1 MNLKTTRSRRRPSIN
16 EKSAFYYPLDTVRL
30 DAATPVMPR
39 TTSATASGATRAI
52 AVRHRATVKRRSRV
66 CAVRTR
72 GRDARTRAIGDP
84 QQREE
89 VSSDDADVGA
99 DAGERRRTRDA
110 TSSSID
116 ALSSVLGESIDEGLG
131 VDVEEEEAKRQSE
144 ERRRREEEAKRAL
157 LDTASTTT
165 MKTTTNDAVETDDGK
180 EEKPLS
186 SPEDKKWREFL
197 SLLVAVGGVKGTVAV
212 SLAAALGLNL
222 FSGDIGSVGFDDAA
236 STASL
241 ANELAL
247 GLALATPTAIFDAV
261 VMGVDWTR
269 RAEAMN
275 EREGT
280 EDADGGHAL
289 ERYYEPLSRYQQ
301 EETLANPCRS
311 MPAWMDASVALV
323 GRVAD
328 EMLERGVALGIGAKW
343 LTDRAVEAGAEPY
356 DAATP
361 AKMLALALAY
371 GVLELRLRRAV
382 RRTRVQAYRVERDRV
397 TGKQT
402 LVPVNQDELSGDRG
416 AKGPFARIKSA
427 FTKAKL
433 PTDDVPAPATKG
445 KTSKPANKS
454 EAQALENIVRGKS
467 VKDNLD
473 IGRSRLLFASQSL
486 AFIATGNLCAPIF
499 GGYVADVLYIAHQ
512 RGAMRRFI
520 RRALGP
526 GAPELTAPPDSD
538 LIRKA
543 QTAALTAMIR
553 RKKERMGR
561 DVLDAMERDPS
572 VSREVNIMF
581 QDVVRRAKRVKK
593 LDETSAVDEVL
604 LFIND
609 ETNGDENDDVDASDP
624 DAAYAKKMR
633 SALEKFSARLDE
645 YESIAESNADA
656 PSAEEDKEEER

>member
-1 MNLKTTRSRRRPSIN
+1 MPATR
-16 EKSAFYYPLDTVRL
+16 
-30 DAATPVMPR
+30 
-39 TTSATASGATRAI
+39 ATACGATRAM
-52 AVRHRATVKRRSRV
+52 AVRHRATAERRSRV
-66 CAVRTR
+66 CAVRAR

-89 VSSDDADVGA
+89 VSSSDDADGA
-99 DAGERRRTRDA
+99 DVGEGRRTRDA
-110 TSSSID
+110 TTSSID
-116 ALSSVLGESIDEGLG
+116 ALSSVLGESIDEGLD

-144 ERRRREEEAKRAL
+144 ARRRREEEAKRAL
-157 LDTASTTT
+157 LDAASLTT
-165 MKTTTNDAVETDDGK
+165 MKTTTTTTTTNDTVKTDDGK
-180 EEKPLS
+180 EEKPSS
-186 SPEDKKWREFL
+186 SPEDKQLREFL

-222 FSGDIGSVGFDDAA
+222 FSGDIGSVGFDDTA

-241 ANELAL
+241 ANDLAL

-301 EETLANPCRS
+301 EETLVNPCRS

-416 AKGPFARIKSA
+416 AKGPFARVKAA
-427 FTKAKL
+427 FTKANP
-433 PTDDVPAPATKG
+433 PTDEAKTTKG

-520 RRALGP
+520 RRALGQD
-526 GAPELTAPPDSD
+526 APELTAPPDSD

-543 QTAALTAMIR
+543 QTAAFTAMIR

-561 DVLDAMERDPS
+561 DGLDAMERDPS
-572 VSREVNIMF
+572 VSREVNVMF
-581 QDVVRRAKRVKK
+581 QDVVRRTKRVKK

-609 ETNGDENDDVDASDP
+609 KTNGDENNDGDASDP
-624 DAAYAKKMR
+624 DAAYAQKMR
-633 SALEKFSARLDE
+633 SALDSFSAHLDE
-645 YESIAESNADA
+645 YESNDAANADA
-656 PSAEEDKEEER
+656 PPAKEEEKEE

>member
-1 MNLKTTRSRRRPSIN
+1 MPATR
-16 EKSAFYYPLDTVRL
+16 
-30 DAATPVMPR
+30 
-39 TTSATASGATRAI
+39 ATACGATRAM
-52 AVRHRATVKRRSRV
+52 AHRYRATAERRSRV
-66 CAVRTR
+66 CAVRAR
-72 GRDARTRAIGDP
+72 GRDARRRAIGDP

-89 VSSDDADVGA
+89 VSSSDDADGA
-99 DAGERRRTRDA
+99 DVGEGRRTRDA
-110 TSSSID
+110 TTSSID
-116 ALSSVLGESIDEGLG
+116 ALSSVLGESIDEGLD

-144 ERRRREEEAKRAL
+144 ARRRREEEAKRAL
-157 LDTASTTT
+157 LDAASLTT
-165 MKTTTNDAVETDDGK
+165 MKTTTTTTTTNDTVKTDDGK
-180 EEKPLS
+180 EEKPSS
-186 SPEDKKWREFL
+186 SPEDKQLREFL

-241 ANELAL
+241 ANDLAL

-301 EETLANPCRS
+301 EETLVNPCRS

-416 AKGPFARIKSA
+416 AKGPFARVKAA
-427 FTKAKL
+427 FTKANP
-433 PTDDVPAPATKG
+433 PTDEAKTTKG

-520 RRALGP
+520 RRALGQD
-526 GAPELTAPPDSD
+526 APELTAPPDSD

-543 QTAALTAMIR
+543 QTAAFTAMIR

-572 VSREVNIMF
+572 VSREVNVMF
-581 QDVVRRAKRVKK
+581 QDVVRRTKRVKK

-609 ETNGDENDDVDASDP
+609 KTNGDENNDGDASDP
-624 DAAYAKKMR
+624 DAAYAQKMR
-633 SALEKFSARLDE
+633 SALDSFSAHLDE
-645 YESIAESNADA
+645 YESNDAANADA
-656 PSAEEDKEEER
+656 PPAKEEEKEE

>member
-1 MNLKTTRSRRRPSIN
+1 
-16 EKSAFYYPLDTVRL
+16 
-30 DAATPVMPR
+30 
-39 TTSATASGATRAI
+39 
-52 AVRHRATVKRRSRV
+52 
-66 CAVRTR
+66 
-72 GRDARTRAIGDP
+72 
-84 QQREE
+84 
-89 VSSDDADVGA
+89 
-99 DAGERRRTRDA
+99 
-110 TSSSID
+110 
-116 ALSSVLGESIDEGLG
+116 VLGESIDEGLD
-131 VDVEEEEAKRQSE
+131 VDVEEGEAKRQSE
-144 ERRRREEEAKRAL
+144 ARRRREEEAKRAL

-165 MKTTTNDAVETDDGK
+165 TTTTTNATVKTDAGK
-180 EEKPLS
+180 EGESSS
-186 SPEDKKWREFL
+186 SPEDKQLREFL

-241 ANELAL
+241 ANDLAL

-311 MPAWMDASVALV
+311 MSAWMDASVALV

-361 AKMLALALAY
+361 AKMVALALAY

-427 FTKAKL
+427 FTKAK
-433 PTDDVPAPATKG
+433 PPIDDASPVATTKG

-526 GAPELTAPPDSD
+526 DAPELTAPPDSD

-543 QTAALTAMIR
+543 QTAAFTAMIR

-572 VSREVNIMF
+572 VSREVNVMF

-609 ETNGDENDDVDASDP
+609 ETNGDENDDDGDDASDP
-624 DAAYAKKMR
+624 DATYARKMR
-633 SALEKFSARLDE
+633 SALEKYSARLDE
-645 YESIAESNADA
+645 YASNADA
-656 PSAEEDKEEER
+656 PSATEEDKDKE

>member
-1 MNLKTTRSRRRPSIN
+1 MRPRRR
-16 EKSAFYYPLDTVRL
+16 
-30 DAATPVMPR
+30 
-39 TTSATASGATRAI
+39 
-52 AVRHRATVKRRSRV
+52 
-66 CAVRTR
+66 
-72 GRDARTRAIGDP
+72 RDARTRAIGDP
-84 QQREE
+84 QQRE
-89 VSSDDADVGA
+89 VSSSDDD
-99 DAGERRRTRDA
+99 DAGDGGERRRTRDA

-116 ALSSVLGESIDEGLG
+116 ALSSVLGESIDEGL
-131 VDVEEEEAKRQSE
+131 DVEEEEAKRQSE
-144 ERRRREEEAKRAL
+144 ERRRREDEAKRAL
-157 LDTASTTT
+157 LDAASTTT
-165 MKTTTNDAVETDDGK
+165 TTNSTTNDTVKTDENEGDSAASS
-180 EEKPLS
+180 S
-186 SPEDKKWREFL
+186 SPEDKQLREFL

-241 ANELAL
+241 ANDLAL

-275 EREGT
+275 ERQGT
-280 EDADGGHAL
+280 EDADGGLAL

-328 EMLERGVALGIGAKW
+328 EMLERGVALGISAKW

-361 AKMLALALAY
+361 AKVLALALAY

-402 LVPVNQDELSGDRG
+402 LVPVNQDELSGGRD
-416 AKGPFARIKSA
+416 AKGPFARIKAA
-427 FTKAKL
+427 FTKAKP
-433 PTDDVPAPATKG
+433 PTDETATTKG
-445 KTSKPANKS
+445 KTSKPASKS

-486 AFIATGNLCAPIF
+486 AFIATGNLCAPIA

-520 RRALGP
+520 QRALGP

-543 QTAALTAMIR
+543 QNAAFKAMIR

-572 VSREVNIMF
+572 VSREVNVMF
-581 QDVVRRAKRVKK
+581 QDVVRRTKRVKK

-609 ETNGDENDDVDASDP
+609 ATNGDENHDSDASDS

-633 SALEKFSARLDE
+633 SALEQFSARLDE
-645 YESIAESNADA
+645 YESNADA
-656 PSAEEDKEEER
+656 TPEEENEEENRR

>member
-1 MNLKTTRSRRRPSIN
+1 MS
-16 EKSAFYYPLDTVRL
+16 
-30 DAATPVMPR
+30 R
-39 TTSATASGATRAI
+39 TTASAGATRAI
-52 AVRHRATVKRRSRV
+52 AVRHRATAERRSRA
-66 CAVRTR
+66 CAVRRR
-72 GRDARTRAIGDP
+72 GRDARTRALRDP
-84 QQREE
+84 RERE
-89 VSSDDADVGA
+89 VSSDD
-99 DAGERRRTRDA
+99 DAGDADDAGAGVGRRRARRDA

-116 ALSSVLGESIDEGLG
+116 ALSSVLGESIDEGLD
-131 VDVEEEEAKRQSE
+131 VHVEEEEAKRQSE
-144 ERRRREEEAKRAL
+144 ERRRREEDAKRAL

-165 MKTTTNDAVETDDGK
+165 TTTMNDTVKTTDGGK
-180 EEKPLS
+180 EGESATTS
-186 SPEDKKWREFL
+186 SPEDKQLREFL

-222 FSGDIGSVGFDDAA
+222 FSGDVGTVGFDD
-236 STASL
+236 TALTTSL
-241 ANELAL
+241 ANDLAL

-416 AKGPFARIKSA
+416 AKGPFARVKAA
-427 FTKAKL
+427 FTKEKP
-433 PTDDVPAPATKG
+433 PTEDAMTTTKG

-526 GAPELTAPPDSD
+526 DAPELTAPPDSD

-543 QTAALTAMIR
+543 QTAAFTAMIR

-572 VSREVNIMF
+572 VSREVNVMF

-609 ETNGDENDDVDASDP
+609 ETNGDENNDGDASDP
-624 DAAYAKKMR
+624 DAAYAQKMR
-633 SALEKFSARLDE
+633 SALDKFSAQLDE
-645 YESIAESNADA
+645 YESTADA
-656 PSAEEDKEEER
+656 PPAEEEEK

>member
-1 MNLKTTRSRRRPSIN
+1 MPATR
-16 EKSAFYYPLDTVRL
+16 
-30 DAATPVMPR
+30 
-39 TTSATASGATRAI
+39 ATACGATRAM
-52 AVRHRATVKRRSRV
+52 AVRHRATAERRSRV
-66 CAVRTR
+66 CAVRAR

-89 VSSDDADVGA
+89 VSSSSSDDADGA
-99 DAGERRRTRDA
+99 DVGEGRRTRDA

-116 ALSSVLGESIDEGLG
+116 ALSSVLGESIDEGLD
-131 VDVEEEEAKRQSE
+131 VDVEEGEAKRQSE
-144 ERRRREEEAKRAL
+144 ARRRREEEAKRAL

-165 MKTTTNDAVETDDGK
+165 TTTTTTNATVKTDAGK
-180 EEKPLS
+180 EGESSS
-186 SPEDKKWREFL
+186 SPEDKQLREFL

-241 ANELAL
+241 ANDLAL

-311 MPAWMDASVALV
+311 MSAWMDASVALV

-361 AKMLALALAY
+361 AKMVALALAY

-427 FTKAKL
+427 FTKTKP
-433 PTDDVPAPATKG
+433 PTDEAKTTKG

-526 GAPELTAPPDSD
+526 DAPELTAPPDSD

-543 QTAALTAMIR
+543 QTAAFTAMIR

-572 VSREVNIMF
+572 VSREVNVMF

-609 ETNGDENDDVDASDP
+609 ETNGDENDDDGDDASDP
-624 DAAYAKKMR
+624 DATYARKMR
-633 SALEKFSARLDE
+633 SALEKYSARLDE
-645 YESIAESNADA
+645 YASNADA
-656 PSAEEDKEEER
+656 PSATEEDKDKE

>member
-1 MNLKTTRSRRRPSIN
+1 
-16 EKSAFYYPLDTVRL
+16 
-30 DAATPVMPR
+30 
-39 TTSATASGATRAI
+39 
-52 AVRHRATVKRRSRV
+52 
-66 CAVRTR
+66 
-72 GRDARTRAIGDP
+72 
-84 QQREE
+84 
-89 VSSDDADVGA
+89 
-99 DAGERRRTRDA
+99 
-110 TSSSID
+110 
-116 ALSSVLGESIDEGLG
+116 
-131 VDVEEEEAKRQSE
+131 
-144 ERRRREEEAKRAL
+144 
-157 LDTASTTT
+157 
-165 MKTTTNDAVETDDGK
+165 MKTTTTTTTTNDTVKTDDGK
-180 EEKPLS
+180 EEKPSS
-186 SPEDKKWREFL
+186 SPEDKQLREFL

-222 FSGDIGSVGFDDAA
+222 FSGDIGSVGFDDTA

-241 ANELAL
+241 ANDLAL

-301 EETLANPCRS
+301 EETLVNPCRS

-416 AKGPFARIKSA
+416 AKGPFARVKAA
-427 FTKAKL
+427 FTKANP
-433 PTDDVPAPATKG
+433 PTDEAKTTKG

-520 RRALGP
+520 RRALGQD
-526 GAPELTAPPDSD
+526 APELTAPPDSD

-543 QTAALTAMIR
+543 QTAAFTAMIR

-572 VSREVNIMF
+572 VSREVNVMF
-581 QDVVRRAKRVKK
+581 QDVVRRTKRVKK

-609 ETNGDENDDVDASDP
+609 KTNGDENNDGDASDP
-624 DAAYAKKMR
+624 DAAYAQKMR
-633 SALEKFSARLDE
+633 SALDSFSAHLDE
-645 YESIAESNADA
+645 YESNDAANADA
-656 PSAEEDKEEER
+656 PPAKEEEKEE

>member
-1 MNLKTTRSRRRPSIN
+1 MPATR
-16 EKSAFYYPLDTVRL
+16 
-30 DAATPVMPR
+30 
-39 TTSATASGATRAI
+39 ATACGATRAM
-52 AVRHRATVKRRSRV
+52 AVRHRATAERRSRV
-66 CAVRTR
+66 CAVRAR

-89 VSSDDADVGA
+89 VSSSSDDDADGA
-99 DAGERRRTRDA
+99 DVGEGRRTRDA

-116 ALSSVLGESIDEGLG
+116 ALSSVLGESIDEGLD
-131 VDVEEEEAKRQSE
+131 VDVEEGEAKRQSE
-144 ERRRREEEAKRAL
+144 ARRRREEEAKRAL

-165 MKTTTNDAVETDDGK
+165 TTTTTTTNATVKTDAGK
-180 EEKPLS
+180 EGESSS
-186 SPEDKKWREFL
+186 SPEDKQLREFL

-241 ANELAL
+241 ANDLAL

-311 MPAWMDASVALV
+311 MSAWMDASVALV

-361 AKMLALALAY
+361 AKMVALALAY

-427 FTKAKL
+427 FTKTKP
-433 PTDDVPAPATKG
+433 PTDEAKTTKG

-526 GAPELTAPPDSD
+526 DAPELTAPPDSD

-543 QTAALTAMIR
+543 QTAAFTAMIR

-572 VSREVNIMF
+572 VSREVNVMF

-609 ETNGDENDDVDASDP
+609 ETNGDENDDDGDDASDP
-624 DAAYAKKMR
+624 DATYARKMR
-633 SALEKFSARLDE
+633 SALEKYSARLDE
-645 YESIAESNADA
+645 YASNADA
-656 PSAEEDKEEER
+656 PSATEEDKDKE

>member
-1 MNLKTTRSRRRPSIN
+1 MPATR
-16 EKSAFYYPLDTVRL
+16 
-30 DAATPVMPR
+30 
-39 TTSATASGATRAI
+39 ATACGATRAM
-52 AVRHRATVKRRSRV
+52 AVRHRATAERRSRV
-66 CAVRTR
+66 CAVRAR

-89 VSSDDADVGA
+89 VSSSSSDDADGA
-99 DAGERRRTRDA
+99 DVGEGRRTRDA

-116 ALSSVLGESIDEGLG
+116 ALSSVLGESIDEGLD
-131 VDVEEEEAKRQSE
+131 VDVEEGEAKRQSE
-144 ERRRREEEAKRAL
+144 ARRRREEEAKRAL

-165 MKTTTNDAVETDDGK
+165 TTTTTTNATVKTDAGK
-180 EEKPLS
+180 EGESSS
-186 SPEDKKWREFL
+186 SPEDKQLREFL

-241 ANELAL
+241 ANDLAL

-261 VMGVDWTR
+261 VMGVDWTQ

-311 MPAWMDASVALV
+311 MSAWMDASVALV

-361 AKMLALALAY
+361 AKMVALALAY

-427 FTKAKL
+427 FTKTKP
-433 PTDDVPAPATKG
+433 PTDEAKTTKG

-526 GAPELTAPPDSD
+526 DAPELTAPPDSD

-543 QTAALTAMIR
+543 QTAAFTAMIR

-572 VSREVNIMF
+572 VSREVNVMF

-609 ETNGDENDDVDASDP
+609 ETNGDENDDDGDDASDP
-624 DAAYAKKMR
+624 DATYARKMR
-633 SALEKFSARLDE
+633 SALEKYSARLDE
-645 YESIAESNADA
+645 YASNADA
-656 PSAEEDKEEER
+656 PSATEEDKDKE

>member
-1 MNLKTTRSRRRPSIN
+1 MPATR
-16 EKSAFYYPLDTVRL
+16 
-30 DAATPVMPR
+30 ATGC
-39 TTSATASGATRAI
+39 GATRAI
-52 AVRHRATVKRRSRV
+52 AVRHRATAERRSRV
-66 CAVRTR
+66 CAVRAR

-89 VSSDDADVGA
+89 VSSSDDADGA
-99 DAGERRRTRDA
+99 DVGEGRRTRDV

-116 ALSSVLGESIDEGLG
+116 ALSSVLGESIDEGVD

-144 ERRRREEEAKRAL
+144 ARRRREEEAKRAL

-165 MKTTTNDAVETDDGK
+165 TTTTTTTNGTVKTDAGK
-180 EEKPLS
+180 EGESSS
-186 SPEDKKWREFL
+186 SPEDKQLREFL

-222 FSGDIGSVGFDDAA
+222 FSGDIGSVGFDDTA

-241 ANELAL
+241 ANDLAL

-301 EETLANPCRS
+301 EETLTNPCRS

-427 FTKAKL
+427 FTKAK
-433 PTDDVPAPATKG
+433 PPIDDAPPVATTKG

-520 RRALGP
+520 RRVLGP
-526 GAPELTAPPDSD
+526 DAPELTAPPDSD

-543 QTAALTAMIR
+543 QTAAFTAMIR

-572 VSREVNIMF
+572 VSQEVNVMF

-609 ETNGDENDDVDASDP
+609 ETNGDENDDDGDDASDP
-624 DAAYAKKMR
+624 DATYAQKMR
-633 SALEKFSARLDE
+633 SALEKYSARLDE
-645 YESIAESNADA
+645 YESNADA
-656 PSAEEDKEEER
+656 PSATEEDKDKE

>member
-1 MNLKTTRSRRRPSIN
+1 
-16 EKSAFYYPLDTVRL
+16 
-30 DAATPVMPR
+30 MPR
-39 TTSATASGATRAI
+39 TTRATASVATRAI
-52 AVRHRATVKRRSRV
+52 AVRHRATAARRSRV

-84 QQREE
+84 QQRE
-89 VSSDDADVGA
+89 VSSDDDDAG

-116 ALSSVLGESIDEGLG
+116 ALSSVLGESIDEGLD

-144 ERRRREEEAKRAL
+144 ERRRREDEAKRAL
-157 LDTASTTT
+157 FDTASNTTT
-165 MKTTTNDAVETDDGK
+165 TKTTTNGNVKMDAGK
-180 EEKPLS
+180 EGESVTS
-186 SPEDKKWREFL
+186 SPEDKQLREFL

-222 FSGDIGSVGFDDAA
+222 FSGDVGSVGFDDTA

-241 ANELAL
+241 ANDLAL

-371 GVLELRLRRAV
+371 GILELRLRRAV

-416 AKGPFARIKSA
+416 ANGPFARIKAA
-427 FTKAKL
+427 FTKAKP
-433 PTDDVPAPATKG
+433 PTDEAATMKG
-445 KTSKPANKS
+445 KASKPANKS

-526 GAPELTAPPDSD
+526 DAPELTAPPDSD

-543 QTAALTAMIR
+543 QTAAFTAMIR

-572 VSREVNIMF
+572 VSRDVNVMF
-581 QDVVRRAKRVKK
+581 QDVVRRTKSVKK

-609 ETNGDENDDVDASDP
+609 KTNGNENNDGDASDP
-624 DAAYAKKMR
+624 DAAYAQKMR
-633 SALEKFSARLDE
+633 SALEAFSAQLDE
-645 YESIAESNADA
+645 YESNAAANADA
-656 PSAEEDKEEER
+656 PPEEEAEKEEE

>member
-1 MNLKTTRSRRRPSIN
+1 MTPTSFSM
-16 EKSAFYYPLDTVRL
+16 
-30 DAATPVMPR
+30 AA
-39 TTSATASGATRAI
+39 SSTRAMS
-52 AVRHRATVKRRSRV
+52 ARHRATASPRPRASTARMR
-66 CAVRTR
+66 A
-72 GRDARTRAIGDP
+72 RDAKTRAIRDP
-84 QQREE
+84 QQREA
-89 VSSDDADVGA
+89 SSDDDDGDAD
-99 DAGERRRTRDA
+99 DAGDGDGGRRRRRDA

-116 ALSSVLGESIDEGLG
+116 ALSSVLGESIDE
-131 VDVEEEEAKRQSE
+131 DAAAAEEEVKRRSE
-144 ERRRREEEAKRAL
+144 ERLERRRREDEAKRAL
-157 LDTASTTT
+157 LEVASTNSTMNKTAKSDETEGETAST
-165 MKTTTNDAVETDDGK
+165 V
-180 EEKPLS
+180 
-186 SPEDKKWREFL
+186 SPEDKQLREFL

-212 SLAAALGLNL
+212 AVAAGLGLSL
-222 FSGDIGSVGFDDAA
+222 FSGDVGSVGFGEAA
-236 STASL
+236 STTPL
-241 ANELAL
+241 ANDLAL
-247 GLALATPTAIFDAV
+247 GLALAAPTAILDAV

-275 EREGT
+275 ERAGT
-280 EDADGGHAL
+280 EDADGGYAL

-328 EMLERGVALGIGAKW
+328 EMLERGVVLGIGAKW
-343 LTDRAVEAGAEPY
+343 FTDRAVEAGAEPY

-416 AKGPFARIKSA
+416 ATGPFSRVKAA
-427 FTKAKL
+427 FTKKKPTEDAK
-433 PTDDVPAPATKG
+433 TSGKTAKPAT
-445 KTSKPANKS
+445 KS

-499 GGYVADVLYIAHQ
+499 GGYVTDVLYIAHQ

-526 GAPELTAPPDSD
+526 DAPELNAPPDSN

-543 QTAALTAMIR
+543 QDSAFKAMIR

-572 VSREVNIMF
+572 VSREVNVMF
-581 QDVVRRAKRVKK
+581 QDVVRRAKSVKN
-593 LDETSAVDEVL
+593 LDETAAVDEVL

-609 ETNGDENDDVDASDP
+609 ATNGDENDEDASDP
-624 DAAYAKKMR
+624 NDAYAQKMR
-633 SALEKFSARLDE
+633 SALEAFSAQLDA
-645 YESIAESNADA
+645 YESNAAADA
-656 PSAEEDKEEER
+656 DAAKREEEEEEEKEER

>member
-1 MNLKTTRSRRRPSIN
+1 M
-16 EKSAFYYPLDTVRL
+16 
-30 DAATPVMPR
+30 
-39 TTSATASGATRAI
+39 
-52 AVRHRATVKRRSRV
+52 
-66 CAVRTR
+66 
-72 GRDARTRAIGDP
+72 
-84 QQREE
+84 
-89 VSSDDADVGA
+89 
-99 DAGERRRTRDA
+99 RDA

-116 ALSSVLGESIDEGLG
+116 ALSSVLGESIDEGVD
-131 VDVEEEEAKRQSE
+131 VDVEEEEAKRRGE
-144 ERRRREEEAKRAL
+144 ARRRREEEAKRAL
-157 LDTASTTT
+157 LDTASAS
-165 MKTTTNDAVETDDGK
+165 TTTNGTVKTDAGK
-180 EEKPLS
+180 EGDSSSSSS
-186 SPEDKKWREFL
+186 SPEDRQLREFL

-241 ANELAL
+241 ANDLAL

-416 AKGPFARIKSA
+416 AKGPFARVKAA
-427 FTKAKL
+427 FTKANP
-433 PTDDVPAPATKG
+433 PTDEAKTTKG

-486 AFIATGNLCAPIF
+486 AFIATGNLCAPIV

-526 GAPELTAPPDSD
+526 DAPELTAPPDSD

-543 QTAALTAMIR
+543 QTAAFTAMIR

-572 VSREVNIMF
+572 VSREVNVMF
-581 QDVVRRAKRVKK
+581 QDVVRRAKRVKN

-609 ETNGDENDDVDASDP
+609 KTNGDENNDGDASDP
-624 DAAYAKKMR
+624 DAAYAQKMR
-633 SALEKFSARLDE
+633 SALDAFSAQLDE
-645 YESIAESNADA
+645 YESNAAANADA
-656 PSAEEDKEEER
+656 PHAKDEEKEEE